1 MKTGSVL
8 SAICAAL
15 LGAADCAP
23 TSQQSPDLQAREGS
37 SWMDAY
43 SLPNFAGF
51 HKRYEVPHGQCS
63 KNSLCKASPAAHVR
77 CHADRS
83 ASQVVIRGDF
93 PPGTAAGLSSVQNG
107 PRGTTECTLF
117 AFADCNV
124 RPGFDNDWGDRLAS
138 GGVHQDLDD
147 PEISWGNKAQAI
159 KCFAK

>member
-51 HKRYEVPHGQCS
+51 HKRYEVPHGQCI
-63 KNSLCKASPAAHVR
+63 N
-77 CHADRS
+77 
-83 ASQVVIRGDF
+83 IRGDF